1 MIRQLSDDEMVRL
14 FGLDGVLIEMA
25 WAQYVDGRI
34 ESAGGFVRHDGRLWV
49 FTQNYVKPLS
59 APMAF
64 VRALRRGL
72 HMLGEPVHAQESRTP
87 QSARLLK
94 FLGFEKTPE
103 IYKGASVYT
112 WQHSQHCS
120 RRLHRQSEQPVQP
133 PQRQAPL

>member
-1 MIRQLSDDEMVRL
+1 MIRQLSDEDLVRL
-14 FGLDGVLIEMA
+14 FGLDGVVIDRA

-34 ESAGGFVRHDGRLWV
+34 EAAGGFVRHDGRLWV
-49 FTQNYVKPLS
+49 FTQNYKPLS

-72 HMLGEPVHAQESRTP
+72 HMAGETVHAQESRTP

-94 FLGFEKTPE
+94 VLCFEKTPE

-120 RRLHRQSEQPVQP
+120 RRSHRRSGPPAQP
-133 PQRQAPL
+133 PQQPDQL